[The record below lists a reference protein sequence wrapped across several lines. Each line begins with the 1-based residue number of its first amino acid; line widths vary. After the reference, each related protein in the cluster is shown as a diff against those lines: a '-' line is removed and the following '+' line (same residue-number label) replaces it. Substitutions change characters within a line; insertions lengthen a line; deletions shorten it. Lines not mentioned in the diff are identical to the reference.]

1 MMTLGGCRA
10 CKVSMSGVNI
20 PADVKSF
27 SVGYFENKAPLI
39 NPTLSQK
46 FTENLKDKFLK
57 NTNLTLIPSNGDYK
71 ISGEIIDYNIQ
82 PVASNA
88 NTGAQKN
95 RFNMSVKVQ
104 FECPK
109 HPETNFNNTFS
120 HFQEFDASQSFQSVE
135 TALSE
140 QVTEQIVQKI
150 YNEIALKW

>member
-1 MMTLGGCRA
+1 
-10 CKVSMSGVNI
+10 MSGVNI

-27 SVGYFENKAPLI
+27 SVSYFENKAPLI

-46 FTENLKDKFLK
+46 FTESLKDKFLK
-57 NTNLTLIPSNGDYK
+57 NTNLTLIPSSGDYT
-71 ISGEIIDYNIQ
+71 IAGEITDYNIQ
-82 PVASNA
+82 PVASNS
-88 NTGAQKN
+88 NTGSQQN
-95 RFNMSVKVQ
+95 RFSMSVKIQ

-109 HPETNFNNTFS
+109 HPEMNFTNTFS
-120 HFQEFDASQSFQSVE
+120 HFQEFDASQTFQSVE

>member
-1 MMTLGGCRA
+1 MALAGCKA

-20 PADVKSF
+20 PPDVKSF
-27 SVGYFENKAPLI
+27 SVSYFENKAPLI

-46 FTENLKDKFLK
+46 FTETLKDKFLK

-71 ISGEIIDYNIQ
+71 IAGEITDYNIQ

-95 RFNMSVKVQ
+95 RFNMSVKIQ

-109 HPETNFNNTFS
+109 HPELNFNNTFS
-120 HFQEFDASQSFQSVE
+120 HFQEFDASQSFQTVE